1 MAGKNFKK
9 LRGLVDNYVGSVDG
23 DISNISNKISNFK
36 NNFGTG
42 KNISNFFDQRLAD
55 GLDTLIQGSLGV
67 RASNIPEISDKIAL
81 ARQESRFARNA
92 AMSKLVTGEEK
103 PSTHKLFRYPEMYTN
118 EDGTKDIFPN
128 YIHFRSLERRHKP
141 GRTKTKDGKF
151 IDGTASM
158 SDADTELYDIFL
170 SLPDNLQDNLQ
181 VSYSEAEAGMLDQLI
196 GSFFNTN
203 EDVMN
208 NSVFDK
214 EQIKQALL
222 KFLPGNDLREFGQGK
237 MNNPMKFNK
246 FAGVPFRTFTY
257 QFTLRPKNPQE
268 SEVLRQMIGVFKRS
282 MLPGVEGT
290 NSRIWTFPNEWA
302 IEFDGL
308 IKNWVDFPLT
318 SVCTSCD
325 VDYTAGAGYVPTID
339 GAPQAFTMSLGFT
352 ETTPLHRQRF
362 FEEVSAANPNRKSKA
377 AQGSELTDNVIKEL
391 EKAEAEAEAEIEQT
405 GSVGEPI
412 SVEEAYANKQ
422 MQLNNAIKKELGL

>member
-9 LRGLVDNYVGSVDG
+9 LQSRINNYVGSVDG
-23 DISNISNKISNFK
+23 DISNIGDKVSNFR

-67 RASNIPEISDKIAL
+67 RTSNIPEISDKVAL
-81 ARQESRFARNA
+81 ARQENRLARNNA
-92 AMSKLVTGEEK
+92 LSKLVKGEEK

-118 EDGTKDIFPN
+118 EDGTKNTFPN

-141 GRTKTKDGKF
+141 GRAKTKDGRF
-151 IDGTASM
+151 IDGVASM
-158 SDADTELYDIFL
+158 SDDDTELYDIFL
-170 SLPDNLQDNLQ
+170 SLPDNLVDNLA
-181 VSYSEAEAGMLDQLI
+181 VSYAESEAGMLDQLI
-196 GSFFNTN
+196 GTLFNTN
-203 EDVMN
+203 NDVMN

-214 EQIKQALL
+214 AQVKQALL
-222 KFLPGNDLREFGQGK
+222 KMLPGNDLREFGQGK

-246 FAGVPFRTFTY
+246 FSGVPFRTFTY

-268 SEVLRQMIGVFKRS
+268 SNTLLQIISAFKKS
-282 MLPGVEGT
+282 MLPGVEGAG
-290 NSRIWTFPNEWA
+290 SKIWTFPNEWA

-325 VDYTAGAGYVPTID
+325 VDYTAGQGYAPTID

-362 FEEVSAANPNRKSKA
+362 YDEVSAANPDRKSRA
-377 AQGSELTDNVIKEL
+377 AQGSEITDKMIEEIEN
-391 EKAEAEAEAEIEQT
+391 AEAEAEAEAARLLEAKEKENQK
-405 GSVGEPI
+405 P
-412 SVEEAYANKQ
+412 VE
-422 MQLNNAIKKELGL
+422 